1 MWNCHPERRNPW
13 ARSGA
18 SRSGP
23 AQVCTAVV
31 DFAEHEGHG
40 PPRSCVSMKPSIKD
54 VYDLMP
60 PDIGP
65 SQRRHNK
72 ERLAHLEAEGE
83 ERRARLAIV
92 LQAA

>member
-1 MWNCHPERRNPW
+1 
-13 ARSGA
+13 
-18 SRSGP
+18 
-23 AQVCTAVV
+23 
-31 DFAEHEGHG
+31 
-40 PPRSCVSMKPSIKD
+40 MKPSIKD

-92 LQAA
+92 LQAAEGGPNG